1 MWISFTA
8 LTALITILFWLIL
21 SSSVRLNYTNEN
33 IEDIDR
39 MMWQAMGQYTS
50 DEFYEHLSVIAS
62 GGNCLIQILDEKTG
76 KTLYTTVDSEEKEQD
91 IFSYLIDEN
100 IFELLDDNGGEYTY
114 RVENASENSE
124 WVVHAMVIANIEGSR
139 QVMIFCKSLISVDHL
154 LVMFGRRVIYAFI
167 VILLIASVLSYM
179 ITRVI
184 TKPIHRL
191 TEKAGKLAEGD
202 YDVTFSD
209 EGCYEVRKLS
219 DTLGLA
225 AKEFNETEQMRK
237 EFIANISHDMRTPLT
252 VIKMYT
258 EMIQTMS
265 GDNPQKR
272 AVHLERIQSEVDK
285 MSTLITDFMDLAK
298 LQSGVLQ
305 VEKKRFNLSVLIQDV
320 VATFEMRHQ
329 QDDFIIEANVAERA
343 FVCADQKMI
352 YRVIE
357 NFMTNAEKFSVNEK
371 KIELMLTS
379 EKNIVRLEVKDYGP
393 GIEKEHL
400 AYIWDRY
407 YKVDPYGNNKTG
419 TGLGLN
425 IASQILKIH
434 DAKYGVES
442 EVGQGSTFWFELE
455 AVE

>member
-8 LTALITILFWLIL
+8 LTALITILFWFIL

-62 GGNCLIQILDEKTG
+62 GENCLIQILDEKTG
-76 KTLYTTVDSEEKEQD
+76 KTLYTTVDSEDKEQD
-91 IFSYLIDEN
+91 IFSYLVEKN
-100 IFELLDDNGGEYTY
+100 IFELLDDNGGDYTY

-167 VILLIASVLSYM
+167 VILIISSVLSYM

-202 YDVTFSD
+202 YDVEFSD

-219 DTLGLA
+219 GTLDLA
-225 AKEFNETEQMRK
+225 AKEFNETEQMRR

-265 GDNPQKR
+265 GDNPEKR
-272 AVHLERIQSEVDK
+272 AVHLERIQSEIDK

-305 VEKKRFNLSVLIQDV
+305 VEKTRFNLSVMLQDV

-329 QDDFIIEANVAERA
+329 QDDFVIEAKIAEHV
-343 FVCADQKMI
+343 FVCADQKLI

-357 NFMTNAEKFSVNEK
+357 NFMTNAEKFSINEK
-371 KIELMLTS
+371 KIELTLTL
-379 EKNIVRLEVKDYGP
+379 EKNIARLEVKDYGP
-393 GIEKEHL
+393 GIAKEHL
-400 AYIWDRY
+400 SYIWDRY